1 MVEQTLVVLLVKLA
15 VAASLASALVR
26 IEAFKR
32 TLLREERTLTQ
43 RVMLAISITAAFGG
57 AVSVRVATG
66 TYKAA
71 DVGLEGCLIAGFV
84 GGYVPGLLAGVL
96 ISLPAMFHG
105 ELLAMPLF
113 AAVGVLG
120 GLVRDAAPDPEEIW
134 RFSPFVDLNLYR
146 AFRYWKD
153 PRRALYQVLF
163 LAAIA
168 GAESLRLSVWYIF
181 GERFVF
187 TLYPAEPRLGIYAAI
202 LLTTMFTVTV
212 PLRIWGSARNELKL
226 TAQQGLL
233 QEARLRALTSQ
244 INPHF
249 LFNTL
254 NSIASLVRT
263 NPEMARAVIHKLSA
277 ILRRL
282 MRKQDNLIPLREELT
297 FIDDYLSIEIVR
309 FGDKLRFI
317 KEVDENTLDAMVPSM
332 LLQPIIENSLKH
344 GLASKLNGGT
354 IWVRAR
360 WEQNQLH
367 LVVEDD
373 GVGIA
378 EANLANLFEQ
388 GIGVSNVN
396 ERLKVLYG
404 SDYRMWIDSKPGE
417 GTRTGIELP
426 AGATEEG
433 GQRPSGMARAS

>member
-43 RVMLAISITAAFGG
+43 RVMLAVSIAAAFGG
-57 AVSVRVATG
+57 AVGVRVATG

-84 GGYVPGLLAGVL
+84 GGYVPGLLSGVL

-134 RFSPFVDLNLYR
+134 RFSPFLDLNVYR
-146 AFRYWKD
+146 ALRHWKD
-153 PRRALYQVLF
+153 PRRALFQLLF
-163 LAAIA
+163 VASIAA
-168 GAESLRLSVWYIF
+168 AESLRLSVWYIF
-181 GERFVF
+181 GERFSF
-187 TLYPAEPRLGIYAAI
+187 TLYPAEPRLGIYATI
-202 LLTTMFTVTV
+202 LLTTMFTVIV
-212 PLRIWGSARNELKL
+212 PLRIWASARTELKL
-226 TAQQGLL
+226 AAQQGLL

-282 MRKQDNLIPLREELT
+282 MKKQDNLIPLREELT
-297 FIDDYLSIEIVR
+297 FIDDYLSIEMVR

-317 KEVDENTLDAMVPSM
+317 KEVDENTLNAMVPSM
-332 LLQPIIENSLKH
+332 LLQPIIENSLKN
-344 GLASKLNGGT
+344 GISSKVNGGT
-354 IWVRAR
+354 IWLRAR
-360 WEQNQLH
+360 WEQNQVH

-396 ERLKVLYG
+396 ERLRVLYG

-426 AGATEEG
+426 AGATEG
-433 GQRPSGMARAS
+433 GGKKPTGMARAS

>member
-1 MVEQTLVVLLVKLA
+1 
-15 VAASLASALVR
+15 
-26 IEAFKR
+26 
-32 TLLREERTLTQ
+32 
-43 RVMLAISITAAFGG
+43 
-57 AVSVRVATG
+57 
-66 TYKAA
+66 
-71 DVGLEGCLIAGFV
+71 
-84 GGYVPGLLAGVL
+84 
-96 ISLPAMFHG
+96 
-105 ELLAMPLF
+105 
-113 AAVGVLG
+113 
-120 GLVRDAAPDPEEIW
+120 
-134 RFSPFVDLNLYR
+134 
-146 AFRYWKD
+146 
-153 PRRALYQVLF
+153 
-163 LAAIA
+163 
-168 GAESLRLSVWYIF
+168 
-181 GERFVF
+181 
-187 TLYPAEPRLGIYAAI
+187 
-202 LLTTMFTVTV
+202 
-212 PLRIWGSARNELKL
+212 
-226 TAQQGLL
+226 L

-297 FIDDYLSIEIVR
+297 FIDDYLSIEMVR

-317 KEVDENTLDAMVPSM
+317 KEVDENTLNAMVPSM

-344 GLASKLNGGT
+344 GISSKVNGGT
-354 IWVRAR
+354 IWLRAR
-360 WEQNQLH
+360 WEQNQVH

-396 ERLKVLYG
+396 ERLRVLYG
-404 SDYRMWIDSKPGE
+404 SDYRMWVDSKPGE

-426 AGATEEG
+426 AGATEG
-433 GQRPSGMARAS
+433 GGKKPTGMARVS